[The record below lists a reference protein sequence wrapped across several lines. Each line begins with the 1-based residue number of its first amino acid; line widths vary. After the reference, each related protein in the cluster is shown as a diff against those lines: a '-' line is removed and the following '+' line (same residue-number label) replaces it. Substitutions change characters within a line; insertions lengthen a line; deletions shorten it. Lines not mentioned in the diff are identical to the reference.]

1 MEIFK
6 TIFGTAAGVFLI
18 FAGRKI
24 FLENEEDSDNI
35 IMYMLGVILMLAGF
49 GFLGGVLKLL
59 FNL

>member
-24 FLENEEDSDNI
+24 FLENEEDSDNFT
-35 IMYMLGVILMLAGF
+35 MYIAGILVMLAGF
-49 GFLGGVLKLL
+49 GFLVGVSKLL

>member
-6 TIFGTAAGVFLI
+6 IIFGTVLASILI

-35 IMYMLGVILMLAGF
+35 IMYMLGVILMIVGF
-49 GFLGGVLKLL
+49 GFLVGVFKLL
-59 FNL
+59 FNV